1 MITIG
6 FPKDNLPE
14 REYIIDVI
22 FGQFLGVD
30 YQILPEA
37 NTKHWSV
44 TLNNGN
50 RLLFK
55 DAFFSQ
61 HTDELSYLSESHL
74 PQKIDY
80 AVNQF
85 LVEEDIPVLY
95 GSTSC
100 VIKRGQIDCGIDIF
114 ASSFFMLTRW
124 EEHVNKR
131 RDKHNRF
138 SAKDSIAYKNNFLHR
153 PIVNEYVEML
163 WNMLQHLGYEGKR
176 KKRKYEL
183 MATHDVDVPLLF
195 TSFMFFFRLFVSNII
210 KQKDIAYAF
219 NLLKKYSLYKLG
231 REKDPFDTFDFLMD
245 VSEQANIKSYFFFM
259 GEGKTEFDNCYHSS
273 DAFITKLISKI
284 KSRGHHI
291 GMHPTYN
298 AYNDGQQFSQ
308 EKQELEKN
316 LKSDMMFG
324 REHYLRFEVPTTWQ
338 IWEDNNMV
346 WDSTLSYADKEGFR
360 CGVCYE
366 YRVFNILTRKML
378 KLKEKPL
385 IVMECSAVGYQEEN
399 IAVEK
404 VYNNITML
412 INKVRKYKGCFV
424 FLWHNSSFNDKV
436 WKKYQEI
443 YKRVMCSK

>member
-195 TSFMFFFRLFVSNII
+195 TSFMFFFS
-210 KQKDIAYAF
+210 
-219 NLLKKYSLYKLG
+219 
-231 REKDPFDTFDFLMD
+231 
-245 VSEQANIKSYFFFM
+245 
-259 GEGKTEFDNCYHSS
+259 
-273 DAFITKLISKI
+273 FI
-284 KSRGHHI
+284 
-291 GMHPTYN
+291 
-298 AYNDGQQFSQ
+298 
-308 EKQELEKN
+308 
-316 LKSDMMFG
+316 
-324 REHYLRFEVPTTWQ
+324 
-338 IWEDNNMV
+338 
-346 WDSTLSYADKEGFR
+346 
-360 CGVCYE
+360 C
-366 YRVFNILTRKML
+366 
-378 KLKEKPL
+378 
-385 IVMECSAVGYQEEN
+385 
-399 IAVEK
+399 
-404 VYNNITML
+404 
-412 INKVRKYKGCFV
+412 
-424 FLWHNSSFNDKV
+424 
-436 WKKYQEI
+436 
-443 YKRVMCSK
+443 